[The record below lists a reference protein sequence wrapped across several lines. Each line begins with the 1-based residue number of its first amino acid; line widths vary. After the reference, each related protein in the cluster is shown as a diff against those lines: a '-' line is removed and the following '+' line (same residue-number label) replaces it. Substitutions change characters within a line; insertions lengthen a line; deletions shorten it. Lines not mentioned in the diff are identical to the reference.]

1 MGSMRRLL
9 LKALRSRGVTG
20 RHSLCG
26 QLDFTVERPQHWHQ
40 WSRSQ
45 SDSPLSEELLADV
58 GATGNRRCRAAGGV
72 GQEQSCQRGDQHRRC
87 GQGEVSIRGTGR
99 VGRDWK
105 FLLQSMA
112 IRGRKVPS
120 LPLPRIIRSRAVR
133 AQRKG
138 LIPPDQ
144 CRAARSDSPR
154 LAVQDR
160 PATLTRKRLPGF
172 SVRSRIEIRTS

>member
-9 LKALRSRGVTG
+9 LKALRSRGATG

-72 GQEQSCQRGDQHRRC
+72 GPEQSCQRGDQHQPC
-87 GQGEVSIRGTGR
+87 GQGEVSLLMSGKIDDPLDASSELWSEDPEGLGS
-99 VGRDWK
+99 K
-105 FLLQSMA
+105 F
-112 IRGRKVPS
+112 GE
-120 LPLPRIIRSRAVR
+120 
-133 AQRKG
+133 
-138 LIPPDQ
+138 
-144 CRAARSDSPR
+144 
-154 LAVQDR
+154 LA
-160 PATLTRKRLPGF
+160 
-172 SVRSRIEIRTS
+172 

>member
-1 MGSMRRLL
+1 VGAMRRLL
-9 LKALRSRGVTG
+9 LKASRSRGVTG

-45 SDSPLSEELLADV
+45 IDSPLSEELHADV

-72 GQEQSCQRGDQHRRC
+72 GPEQSWQRGDQHQPC
-87 GQGEVSIRGTGR
+87 GQGEVSIRRTGR

-112 IRGRKVPS
+112 IRGRKGSPFPTAKDHWVTGGSGTTKGSHPPRSVPGR
-120 LPLPRIIRSRAVR
+120 PLGF
-133 AQRKG
+133 KW
-138 LIPPDQ
+138 
-144 CRAARSDSPR
+144 
-154 LAVQDR
+154 LAVQDGSVPPR
-160 PATLTRKRLPGF
+160 PGF
-172 SVRSRIEIRTS
+172 TLHHS